1 MKKRLIINLLFA
13 LPLFLFVG
21 AVMNRP
27 EDAGKPY
34 LATLRS
40 GLRTLRTD
48 QEIHFAD
55 NDRYAESLDE
65 LRSAGWEGFAPVEP
79 DGSAFSVVMAADSGS
94 YSFQSSYSG
103 MPDVI
108 CYSAYGDEVADL
120 PRPAW
125 WDPSPEARLEQCTPG
140 ADRVI
145 PGSVDGGTLGF
156 LAWLSIVLV
165 GIVSLVLVVA
175 QIVAEVLTRR
185 EKTKAGAKRFLR
197 ALGPARVWSVLW
209 VLGYLVLVALV
220 PR

>member
-1 MKKRLIINLLFA
+1 MKKRLVINLLFA

-40 GLRTLRTD
+40 GLRTLRTE
-48 QEIHFAD
+48 QEVYFAD

-65 LRSAGWEGFAPVEP
+65 LRAAGWEGFAPLEP
-79 DGSAFSVVMAADSGS
+79 DGSTFSFVIAADSAS
-94 YSFQSSYSG
+94 HALQSSYSG

-108 CYSAYGDEVADL
+108 CYSAYGDEVAAL
-120 PRPAW
+120 PHPAW
-125 WDPSPEARLEQCTPG
+125 WDPSPDARLEQCTPG
-140 ADRVI
+140 ADRVV
-145 PGSVDGGTLGF
+145 PGPVDGSPLEF
-156 LAWLSIVLV
+156 LSWLSIVLV
-165 GIVSLVLVVA
+165 GIVSLGLVVA
-175 QIVAEVLTRR
+175 QIAAEVLTRR
-185 EKTKAGAKRFLR
+185 EKTKTGATRFLQ

-209 VLGYLVLVALV
+209 MLAYLVLMALV